1 MNPIT
6 PKEQAEPAEPAQPAQ
21 PARDVYY
28 YQNLLIELYN
38 NKQITDVARI
48 LEEEIAYIDSQQQMQ
63 GGAKKARK
71 PRKPSAKPAAAKAP
85 AKKKK

>member
-1 MNPIT
+1 MPQ
-6 PKEQAEPAEPAQPAQ
+6 EQAQ
-21 PARDVYY
+21 PARDVSY

-38 NKQITDVARI
+38 NARITDVARI
-48 LEEEIAYIDSQQQMQ
+48 LEEEIAYIESQQQMQ